1 MHVWDPCTPPD
12 VSAVRARPA
21 PSEGGAE
28 PPRAAAAAAQEC
40 VSHGPGREDRAA
52 HAKLQQAQFLVK
64 KSQRVDLYELLGVQ
78 GRERASVR
86 EIRCV
91 RPPQRQRAPRL
102 ALPRPLGLESL
113 PESCVVAS
121 SLEADTGS

>member
-1 MHVWDPCTPPD
+1 MHAWDPSSPD

-21 PSEGGAE
+21 PSARGLNRLAP
-28 PPRAAAAAAQEC
+28 PPRMQEC

-86 EIRCV
+86 EIRCAHCSASV
-91 RPPQRQRAPRL
+91 RPASPAWTGGVPHQ
-102 ALPRPLGLESL
+102 
-113 PESCVVAS
+113 SCVVAS
-121 SLEADTGS
+121 SPEADTGS